1 MDFTRELI
9 EKQREE
15 INELVAKNISLES
28 RALELCGGLEMRY
41 FVLKGIESS
50 LLLAELESRQDV
62 EKMVLPQTVYYLT
75 IGSWEKCR
83 D

>member
-1 MDFTRELI
+1 MDYIRELI

-15 INELVAKNISLES
+15 INELVSKNISLKS
-28 RALELCGGLEMRY
+28 RALELSGGLEMRD

-62 EKMVLPQTVYYLT
+62 EKMLLPQTVYYLT
-75 IGSWEKCR
+75 NGEKR
-83 D
+83 HD